1 MKVLSVF
8 VATYNERGLEKFKM
22 AGVRP
27 QGKQLV
33 FFEESEKTA
42 SMFFRLYTRNL
53 YAIELSKSEFSL
65 YQPNPTPPSSLGFL
79 SDLDET
85 QNLSLNPGLAD
96 GSI

>member
-1 MKVLSVF
+1 MKVLTVF
-8 VATYNERGLEKFKM
+8 VATYNERALEKFRA

-27 QGKQLV
+27 QGKTLA

-65 YQPNPTPPSSLGFL
+65 YSPNPTPPSSLGFL
-79 SDLDET
+79 GDLDET
-85 QNLSLNPGLAD
+85 QNLTLNIGRAD